1 MNRFLTMSIPAIL
14 AAALLVLP
22 AGAAA
27 QQTLAQPAAS
37 LAPQDDCLEQP
48 VTERSGSAVQGS
60 ARLCF
65 DAEGVRPELQ
75 VEHLSTGTA
84 YTTWLVYFDRAI
96 DCKTRPCAGATDAV
110 GDDPVGVLGRM
121 DGVVADDT
129 GAAHFSADFRGL
141 RLSSGSEVHIPV
153 FGHGTTSASDG
164 RARARPLLTPQLPML
179 GAPGLG
185 VVADGDLGGPVAAV
199 IFDIP

>member
-1 MNRFLTMSIPAIL
+1 MTHFFGVSIPAIL

-22 AGAAA
+22 AGAVA
-27 QQTLAQPAAS
+27 QQTLAQPVAGLAA
-37 LAPQDDCLEQP
+37 QDDCLEQP

-65 DAEGVRPELQ
+65 TAEEVRPELQ

-84 YTTWLVYFDRAI
+84 YTTWFVYYDRAMA
-96 DCKTRPCAGATDAV
+96 CKTQPCVGATDAV

-121 DGVVADDT
+121 DGVVADDA
-129 GAAHFSADFRGL
+129 GAARFSADFRGL
-141 RLSSGSEVHIPV
+141 RLSSGSEVQIPV
-153 FGHGTTSASDG
+153 FGHGLASTSDG
-164 RARARPLLTPQLPML
+164 RARARQLLTPQLPML
-179 GAPGLG
+179 GAPGLS